1 MDCIFCSIARGEA
14 EASVVLD
21 EGDHLAFM
29 DIFPFLPGHV
39 LVIPKRHVQYVHELE
54 PAEQA
59 ALFTTGARVAAALRA
74 SSVPSDDVH
83 FLINDGPI
91 ANQTVPHVHLHVLPR
106 TRRDLPKVLRA
117 LAKRP
122 VVALFDPAPRREL
135 DTQAATIAAA
145 LR

>member
-1 MDCIFCSIARGEA
+1 VSCIFCAIVAGQA

-21 EGDHLAFM
+21 EGDYLAFM
-29 DIFPFLPGHV
+29 DIHPFLPGHV
-39 LVIPKRHVQYVHELE
+39 LVIPKRHAQYVHELE
-54 PAEQA
+54 PREQA

-74 SSVPSDDVH
+74 SPVPSGDVH

-106 TRRDLPKVLRA
+106 RRGDLPKVLVA

-122 VVALFDPAPRREL
+122 AVALFGQAPRAAL
-135 DTQAATIAAA
+135 DEQAAAIAAA
-145 LR
+145 L